1 MKVQKINIEDLQFL
15 NETRNCY
22 AQEFLHDSRTFTI
35 EETQQWFFKTNPDYW
50 IIWLNDERVG
60 YFRLSNHSI
69 TNQNIYIGADIHPQ
83 FTGKGLGFLAY
94 KEFIPFLFAEYGL
107 EKISLEVLS
116 TNKRALSLYRKLG
129 FIQEG
134 VKRKE
139 VFKNGIFIDS
149 IIMSILKD
157 EFLG

>member
-94 KEFIPFLFAEYGL
+94 KEFMLFLFAEYNL

-116 TNKRALSLYRKLG
+116 TNERALSLYKKLG

-139 VFKNGIFIDS
+139 ALKNGIFVDS

-157 EFLG
+157 EIS